1 MNISCR
7 SLTYCCLSW
16 NVPLLVALIVTSTA
30 APVQATFHEWRITE
44 LYSNASG
51 TVQFIELGLPSSGL
65 DNESFVG
72 GHTITD
78 SALSHTFTFPS
89 NTVSI
94 PTNSA
99 HLLIATPGYT
109 LLSGVPTADYVLPT
123 NDFFSTSGDTINYS
137 TGISVVTFPQPNLPT
152 NGTNSLNF
160 DPFGSSSPFIAVNSL
175 TNLAGQTGS
184 ISVPEP
190 STLSLLGSGA
200 IGLLVCA
207 RRRWVKA

>member
-1 MNISCR
+1 LLRLGS
-7 SLTYCCLSW
+7 
-16 NVPLLVALIVTSTA
+16 LLVVAIVASVA

-51 TVQFIELGLPSSGL
+51 TVQFIELGLPSSGI

-78 SALSHTFTFPS
+78 TALSHSFTFSS
-89 NTVSI
+89 NTPTV
-94 PTNSA
+94 PTNGA

>member
-1 MNISCR
+1 
-7 SLTYCCLSW
+7 LSW

-99 HLLIATPGYT
+99 HLLIATPGYAA
-109 LLSGVPTADYVLPT
+109 LSGVPTADYLLPT
-123 NDFFSTSGDTINYS
+123 NGFFSTSGDTINYS
-137 TGISVVTFPQPNLPT
+137 TGISVVTFPQPNLPID
-152 NGTNSLNF
+152 GIDSLNF
-160 DPFGSSSPFIAVNSL
+160 DPFGSSAPFEAINSP

-184 ISVPEP
+184 VPEP
-190 STLSLLGSGA
+190 STLALLLSGA
-200 IGLLVCA
+200 AVIGWRYSRAMRSA
-207 RRRWVKA
+207 RG